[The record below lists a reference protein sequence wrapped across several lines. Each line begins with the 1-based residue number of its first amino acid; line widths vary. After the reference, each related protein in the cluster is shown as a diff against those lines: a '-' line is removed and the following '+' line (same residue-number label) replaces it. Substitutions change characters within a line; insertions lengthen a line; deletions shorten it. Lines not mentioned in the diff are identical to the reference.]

1 MNKQCFLLAAL
12 LVTIVV
18 IALVIVGASWFRPEE
33 EIQSG
38 AQFSVQE
45 QEKLSLAVIAF
56 EQSDGQEID
65 SFVELAKVL
74 STEKIVEVCKGN
86 YFTGNQAV
94 CLRAMALGKEMPE
107 EIAAI
112 CNQINSDFCS
122 SLYTTDE
129 QITACQQNAVEHKKE
144 CPLKLPIWR

>member
-1 MNKQCFLLAAL
+1 MNKQQ
-12 LVTIVV
+12 LVLVAIGV
-18 IALVIVGASWFRPEE
+18 IAVAAAFAFLIGNNTSTNNGVQTG
-33 EIQSG
+33 
-38 AQFSVQE
+38 FSAEE
-45 QEKLSLAVIAF
+45 QEKLSLAATAF

-94 CLRAMALGKEMPE
+94 CLRAMALGKETPE

-122 SLYTTDE
+122 SLYGTDE